1 MEEIEVKILEINPK
15 EIEKKLIKL
24 GAKKK
29 FDGIIRSF
37 TLDFPNRVLHKDKI
51 LLRLRTMGETGFVT
65 LKKGKDTKKI
75 KVCEETEI
83 TVSDLE
89 KMKLIFEELGL
100 MKVNSMEKTRKSYC
114 LGKTHF
120 EIEKYKGE
128 HNNVPAF
135 LEIESTSAKVIY
147 KYAKLLGYN
156 EKDCLPW
163 TAGDVIKH
171 YIK

>member
-1 MEEIEVKILEINPK
+1 MKEIEVKILEINPK
-15 EIEKKLIKL
+15 EIENKLIKL

-29 FDGIIRSF
+29 FDGVINSF
-37 TLDFPNRVLHKDKI
+37 TLDFPNRNLHNNKT
-51 LLRLRTMGETGFVT
+51 LLRLRTMGKEAFVT

-83 TVSDLE
+83 TVSDLD
-89 KMKLIFEELGL
+89 KMTIIFEELGL
-100 MKVNSMEKTRKSYC
+100 KKVNSMEKTRKSY
-114 LGKTHF
+114 LLDKTHF
-120 EIEKYKGE
+120 EIEKYSGK
-128 HNNVPAF
+128 HKNVPAF
-135 LEIESTSAKVIY
+135 LEIESTSAKDIY
-147 KYAKLLGYN
+147 KYAKLLGFS